1 MMSLSRREAALQP
14 ETDASLAKQAAVSK
28 KQAALR
34 EAAAAEE
41 QQKIAD
47 EALEHQAED
56 RGRDS
61 CQGGDNRRVE
71 KPG

>member
-1 MMSLSRREAALQP
+1 MMSLSRRKAALQA
-14 ETDASLAKQAAVSK
+14 ETNASLANQAAVSK

-34 EAAAAEE
+34 EAAAAEQ

-47 EALEHQAED
+47 EALERQAED

-61 CQGGDNRRVE
+61 CRGGE

>member
-1 MMSLSRREAALQP
+1 MISLSSRKAALRA

-34 EAAAAEE
+34 EATAVEE
-41 QQKIAD
+41 QQKVAD
-47 EALEHQAED
+47 EALNHQAED

-61 CQGGDNRRVE
+61 CRGGE
-71 KPG
+71 AL

>member
-1 MMSLSRREAALQP
+1 MSLSRRRAALQA
-14 ETDASLAKQAAVSK
+14 ETNASLANQAAVSK

-34 EAAAAEE
+34 EAAAAEQ

-56 RGRDS
+56 RG
-61 CQGGDNRRVE
+61 
-71 KPG
+71 

>member
-1 MMSLSRREAALQP
+1 MSLSRRKAALQA
-14 ETDASLAKQAAVSK
+14 ETNASLANQTAVSK

-34 EAAAAEE
+34 EAAAAEQ

-47 EALEHQAED
+47 EALDHQAED

-61 CQGGDNRRVE
+61 CRGGE

>member
-1 MMSLSRREAALQP
+1 MMQFMMSLSRRKAALQA
-14 ETDASLAKQAAVSK
+14 ETNASLAKQAAVFK
-28 KQAALR
+28 KQATQR
-34 EAAAAEE
+34 EAAAAEQ
-41 QQKIAD
+41 QQKIAY

-61 CQGGDNRRVE
+61 CRGGE

>member
-1 MMSLSRREAALQP
+1 MISLSRRKATLRA

-34 EAAAAEE
+34 ETTAAEE

-47 EALEHQAED
+47 EALESTKLRLRPRLVSR
-56 RGRDS
+56 RGQPQS
-61 CQGGDNRRVE
+61 
-71 KPG
+71 